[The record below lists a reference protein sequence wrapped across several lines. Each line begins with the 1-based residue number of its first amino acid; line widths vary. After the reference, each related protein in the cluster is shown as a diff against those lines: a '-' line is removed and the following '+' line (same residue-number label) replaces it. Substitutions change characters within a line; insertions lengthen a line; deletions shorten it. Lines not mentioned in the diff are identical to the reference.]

1 MQREKDSLPV
11 RKTVI
16 QKIASPL
23 REFLDWDP
31 AGGVLLIA
39 ATLLALLWANS
50 PWADIYHEFWATP
63 VSFTVDGAGFSKPL
77 LLWVNDVLMAIF
89 FFLVGLEIKR
99 EVIAGELS
107 SLRKAALPF
116 FAALGG
122 MFVPIGLFFLLNENP
137 TGSDAWAVPMA
148 TDIAFSIGIL
158 SLLGSRRPLGLIVFL
173 TAFAIFDDIGAVLVI
188 AIFYSHEVHLSSLA
202 LAGGLL
208 GFLFACNLLLNVRRD
223 WVYLIVGVGVWF
235 HTFQSGLH
243 PTIAGVLV
251 ALTIPAR
258 NRISG
263 NRFLDRFSRFVRK
276 VESEENDLRLSR
288 RFYREK
294 ELTELQ
300 DLEDKLR
307 GVVPPLQ
314 RLEVRLEEF
323 VSYFVLPIFALANAG
338 IPLSGGLE
346 TLVQPLTLTIVGAM
360 VLGKTFGVF
369 TFSWLTVKLGLAE
382 LPSQTKWIHI
392 LGAGLL
398 GGIGFTMAI
407 FISNL
412 ALPEGELLN
421 QAKLGILLASLL
433 ASLSGY
439 FLLRA
444 TLPE

>member
-1 MQREKDSLPV
+1 
-11 RKTVI
+11 
-16 QKIASPL
+16 
-23 REFLDWDP
+23 
-31 AGGVLLIA
+31 
-39 ATLLALLWANS
+39 
-50 PWADIYHEFWATP
+50 
-63 VSFTVDGAGFSKPL
+63 
-77 LLWVNDVLMAIF
+77 
-89 FFLVGLEIKR
+89 
-99 EVIAGELS
+99 
-107 SLRKAALPF
+107 
-116 FAALGG
+116 
-122 MFVPIGLFFLLNENP
+122 
-137 TGSDAWAVPMA
+137 
-148 TDIAFSIGIL
+148 
-158 SLLGSRRPLGLIVFL
+158 
-173 TAFAIFDDIGAVLVI
+173 
-188 AIFYSHEVHLSSLA
+188 
-202 LAGGLL
+202 
-208 GFLFACNLLLNVRRD
+208 
-223 WVYLIVGVGVWF
+223 VYLIVGVGVWF

-243 PTIAGVLV
+243 PTLAGVLV

-294 ELTELQ
+294 ELLELQ

-346 TLVQPLTLTIVGAM
+346 TVVQPLTLTILGAM

-382 LPSQTKWIHI
+382 LPSRTRWPHI

-412 ALPEGELLN
+412 ALPDGNLLN
-421 QAKLGILLASLL
+421 QAKLGILIASLI
-433 ASLSGY
+433 AGTSGY
-439 FLLRA
+439 VLLRI
-444 TLPE
+444 TLPDK